1 MEVQALPAVRE
12 RRTPPPSLGRMLRQ
26 ARTRRGVG
34 QREAGRLAGLSQG
47 YLSHLEHG
55 TRTPSMAV
63 AEALADVLDLTR
75 AERQQLYA
83 AAVTDAGRCHPHRLL
98 QAA

>member
-1 MEVQALPAVRE
+1 
-12 RRTPPPSLGRMLRQ
+12 MLRQ
-26 ARTRRGVG
+26 ARQRCGLG

-55 TRTPSMAV
+55 TRTPSRAV
-63 AEALADVLDLTR
+63 AEALAAVLPLSP
-75 AERQQLYA
+75 AERHQLYGI
-83 AAVTDAGRCHPHRLL
+83 AVTDAGRCHPRRLE